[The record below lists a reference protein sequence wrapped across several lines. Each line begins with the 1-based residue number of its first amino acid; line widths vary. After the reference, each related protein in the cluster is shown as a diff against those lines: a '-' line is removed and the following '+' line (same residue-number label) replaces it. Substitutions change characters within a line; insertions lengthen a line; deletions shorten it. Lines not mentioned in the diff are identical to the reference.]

1 MGRSPGGEGDARV
14 LPTSDKGSRR
24 CMTSSRVRPRK
35 KIVAQGH
42 GTKMSA
48 KVSCGSPSLP
58 CLFLLTASLRFSC
71 VNALMNLEVRCH
83 ISVVDHARLE
93 ISSGWNTTTMGPR
106 RVRLRSWAT
115 PTTRSWATP
124 NTRHRR
130 TAPRAMRGWWAL
142 LKSHEEKQRE
152 PGVQLGALRVVCQG
166 LAACR
171 KLCTTPY
178 RRQSSTGIGRR
189 TQRRRHPGRGSPYSN
204 GQCGVRACARNNT
217 MVTIKSVKL
226 SMWPSVWIKSR
237 ATPED
242 TVG

>member
-1 MGRSPGGEGDARV
+1 VGRSPGGEGDARV

-24 CMTSSRVRPRK
+24 CMTSSRVHPRK

-124 NTRHRR
+124 NNRHRR
-130 TAPRAMRGWWAL
+130 TA
-142 LKSHEEKQRE
+142 
-152 PGVQLGALRVVCQG
+152 QG
-166 LAACR
+166 NARLV
-171 KLCTTPY
+171 
-178 RRQSSTGIGRR
+178 
-189 TQRRRHPGRGSPYSN
+189 GSP
-204 GQCGVRACARNNT
+204 QIPRRETKRARGATGCVESSMPGPRGLSEVVHNSISAAIFHRDRT
-217 MVTIKSVKL
+217 THTAASSPGAGKSL
-226 SMWPSVWIKSR
+226 L
-237 ATPED
+237 
-242 TVG
+242 